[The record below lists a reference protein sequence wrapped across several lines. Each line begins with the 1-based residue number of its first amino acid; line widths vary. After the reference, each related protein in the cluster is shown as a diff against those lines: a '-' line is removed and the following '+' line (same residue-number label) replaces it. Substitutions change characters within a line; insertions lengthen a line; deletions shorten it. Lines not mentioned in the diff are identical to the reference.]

1 MSRRREHM
9 KRALS
14 KPYLKKIDA
23 LQIPVPDLDTGLAF
37 YRDRLGHELVWRS
50 ESAAGLRMPDTDAEM
65 VLQTERES
73 LEINLLVESVDS
85 ASDAIEGAGGT
96 VVEPPFDIPIGRCA
110 VVEDPWGNRLVILDM
125 SRGALLTDEEG
136 NVVGNEEP

>member
-1 MSRRREHM
+1 M

-23 LQIPVPDLDTGLAF
+23 LRIPVPDLDTGLAF

-50 ESAAGLRMPDTDAEM
+50 ETAAGLRMPDTDAEM
-65 VLQTERES
+65 VLQTEREG
-73 LEINLLVESVDS
+73 LEINLLVESADS
-85 ASDAIEGAGGT
+85 ASDAIERAGGT
-96 VVEPPFDIPIGRCA
+96 VVERPFDIPIGRCA
-110 VVEDPWGNRLVILDM
+110 VVEDPWDNRLVILDM

-136 NVVGNEEP
+136 NVIGNEEP

>member
-1 MSRRREHM
+1 M

-14 KPYLKKIDA
+14 KPYVKKIDA
-23 LQIPVPDLDTGLAF
+23 LQIPVPDLDIGLAF

-50 ESAAGLRMPDTDAEM
+50 ETAAGLRMPDTDAEM
-65 VLQTERES
+65 VLQTEREG
-73 LEINLLVESVDS
+73 LEVNLLVESADA
-85 ASDAIEGAGGT
+85 ASDAIEGAGGK
-96 VVEPPFDIPIGRCA
+96 VVEPPFDIRIGRCA

-136 NVVGNEEP
+136 HIVGNEEP

>member
-1 MSRRREHM
+1 M

-14 KPYLKKIDA
+14 KPYVKKIDA
-23 LQIPVPDLDTGLAF
+23 LQIPVPDLDIDLAF

-50 ESAAGLRMPDTDAEM
+50 ETAAGLRMPDTDAEM
-65 VLQTERES
+65 VLQTEREG
-73 LEINLLVESVDS
+73 LEINLLVESADA
-85 ASDAIEGAGGT
+85 ASGAIEGAGGK
-96 VVEPPFDIPIGRCA
+96 VVEPPFDIRIGRCA

-136 NVVGNEEP
+136 HIVGNEEH

>member
-1 MSRRREHM
+1 M